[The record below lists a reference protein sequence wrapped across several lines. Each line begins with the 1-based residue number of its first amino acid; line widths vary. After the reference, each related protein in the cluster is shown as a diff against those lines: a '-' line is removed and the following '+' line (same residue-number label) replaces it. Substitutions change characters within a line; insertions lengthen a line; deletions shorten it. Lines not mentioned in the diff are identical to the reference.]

1 MNTFKQSDHTRR
13 AFLKNAGALSLSLSV
28 PGLAGQLSK
37 GTGAAA
43 NPMIEIRP
51 GSKITVLISVFTV
64 QPENEQK
71 LIELFEEGTLSIFSR
86 QPGYISSSIHRGIDA
101 KRLVLYGQWESR
113 EYIETFRKKPEIG
126 QYFQKVKELATFESV
141 VCNDIPFVHHK

>member
-1 MNTFKQSDHTRR
+1 MNSFNQNYPNRR
-13 AFLKNAGALSLSLSV
+13 AFIKNAGALSLSISI
-28 PGLAGQLSK
+28 PGLAGQLAK
-37 GTGAAA
+37 GRGTAD
-43 NPMIEIRP
+43 PTIDIHP
-51 GSKITVLISVFTV
+51 GTKVTVLISVFTV

-101 KRLVLYGQWESR
+101 RRLVLYGQWESQ

-126 QYFQKVKELATFESV
+126 QYFQKVKELATFESI